1 MKPTISPRTLA
12 RLPMYYRYLEGLRRQ
27 GVDRISSDQLSR
39 RMGITPSQL
48 RQDLAAFGAF
58 GHHGIGYHV
67 PDLLQAVAQL
77 MGLDHPHRLVVV
89 GAGNLGRAL
98 ASYPSFRQRGLQIV
112 RLFDTDLNRVG
123 FPVGDTPVDHIDN
136 LAAYLAQT
144 PIDIGVIATPPEAAQ
159 AVADTL
165 VAGGV
170 RAIWNFAPLRLH
182 VPDDVLVEHTH
193 ISDSLFLLSL
203 RLHLDQPTE

>member
-1 MKPTISPRTLA
+1 
-12 RLPMYYRYLEGLRRQ
+12 MYYRYLEGLQQQ
-27 GVDRISSDQLSR
+27 GIDRISSDQLSS

-48 RQDLAAFGAF
+48 RQDLSAFGAF
-58 GHHGIGYHV
+58 GHHGVGYLV

-98 ASYPSFRQRGLQIV
+98 ATYPSFRQRGLAIV
-112 RLFDTDLNRVG
+112 RLFDTNPNRVG
-123 FPVGDTPVDHIDN
+123 FTVGDTPVDHIDN
-136 LAAYLAQT
+136 LPAYLAAT

-170 RAIWNFAPLRLH
+170 RAIWNFAPLRLQ
-182 VPDDVLVEHTH
+182 VPDHVLVEHTH